1 MKANE
6 IKFDRF
12 LAQPDTQFIIPVYQ
26 RNYDWTQL
34 QCMQLL
40 DDIFAAGEDESLSSH
55 FIGSIVY
62 IHDDVYHVSGIRE
75 LSIIDGQQ
83 RLTTITLLYIAIYAT
98 AKEINNIQLVNR
110 VQETY
115 LINKFAKEE
124 EKLKLRPTENNDE
137 ALKFL
142 LRNNPDDEFREYSRL
157 IENYNYLKNRID
169 PKNLD
174 TVLKGLGKL
183 VFVEISL
190 ERDKD
195 DPQKIFESL
204 NSTGLDLSQS
214 DLIRNYI
221 LMGLKHKDQIEI
233 YDNFWKLIELNAT
246 HEETNTNKV
255 SDFIRDFLT
264 FENREIPN
272 KGKVYQEFK
281 KKYPVTN
288 NKNLEKVLGKIKK
301 YSYYYNKFINPQNER
316 DIEIRN
322 QLIQINKLEIN
333 VAYPFMLEV
342 YNDYSTNVIDKSTL
356 IEVFELV
363 QSFTWRRFIIG
374 LPTNALNKIF
384 MRLYEDIDSSDYI
397 RSLQQSLIKKK
408 SGQRFPGNKEVI
420 ATLKERDMYAIH
432 TKNRNYFLER
442 LENYE
447 NREYVKIDG
456 NPNITIEHIFPQN
469 PDEKWKQALGEQEFN
484 LIQEKYLNTIA
495 NLTLSGNNGKL
506 SNKYFTDKRD
516 MNEENKEQ
524 GYKYSRLWLNRHLSN
539 LNKWDVEEIEKRF
552 ELIADRFLKIWT
564 YPPLNINL
572 DADNQEVNI
581 FEAEDPKNKKLEY
594 AIFFDQ
600 KIEVREVA
608 KLYTQIIKQLFEMQ
622 PETFFSTDL
631 GKRIGL
637 TKTPTDGNPRQPVAI
652 NDTYYI
658 EGNIDN
664 VGKFDRIKQA
674 LTLFDFEDEL
684 TIKYAADGISHGADD
699 LVDKSAG
706 RSGRLSLF

>member
-34 QCMQLL
+34 QCRQLL
-40 DDIFAAGEDESLSSH
+40 DDIFIVGKDESQSSH
-55 FIGSIVY
+55 FIGSVVY

-75 LSIIDGQQ
+75 LSVIDGQQ
-83 RLTTITLLYIAIYAT
+83 RLTTITLIYIAIYAI
-98 AKEINNIQLVNR
+98 AKEINNQQLVNR

-142 LRNNPDDEFREYSRL
+142 LRNSPSDEFKEYSRL
-157 IENYNYLKNRID
+157 IENYNYLKNRIS
-169 PKNLD
+169 PENLD
-174 TVLKGLGKL
+174 IVLKGLGKL

-221 LMGLKHKDQIEI
+221 LMGLKHKEQTNI
-233 YDNFWKLIELNAT
+233 YDNFWKQIEQNAT
-246 HEETNTNKV
+246 HEENNANKV

-281 KKYPVTN
+281 RKYPITDMTT
-288 NKNLEKVLGKIKK
+288 LEKVLGKIKK
-301 YSYYYNKFINPQNER
+301 YSYHYNKFINPQNEK
-316 DIEIRN
+316 DVEVRN

-333 VAYPFMLEV
+333 VAFPFILEV
-342 YNDYSTNVIDKSTL
+342 YNDFTTSVISKTTL
-356 IEVFELV
+356 LEVFELL

-384 MRLYEDIDSSDYI
+384 MRLYEDIEPADYI
-397 RSLQQSLIKKK
+397 LSLQKSLVKKK
-408 SGQRFPGNKEVI
+408 STQRFPGDKEVI
-420 ATLKERDMYAIH
+420 ATLKERDMYGIQ
-432 TKNRNYFLER
+432 TKNRNYFLEKI
-442 LENYE
+442 ENYD
-447 NREYVKIDG
+447 NREFVKIDG
-456 NPNITIEHIFPQN
+456 NPEITIEHIFPQN
-469 PDEKWKQALGEQEFN
+469 PEPKWKISLGDESYN
-484 LIQEKYLNTIA
+484 LIKEKYLNTIA

-506 SNKYFTDKRD
+506 SNKYFIEKRD
-516 MNEENKEQ
+516 MNEDNKEQ
-524 GYKYSRLWLNRHLSN
+524 GYKFSRLWLNRHLASID
-539 LNKWDVEEIEKRF
+539 KWDIEEIEKRF
-552 ELIADRFLKIWT
+552 DLIADRFLKVWS
-564 YPPLNINL
+564 YPPINISL
-572 DADNQEVNI
+572 EPDNQEVNI

-608 KLYTQIIKQLFEMQ
+608 KLYTHVIKQLFELQ
-622 PETFFSTDL
+622 PETFFSTDI
-631 GKRIGL
+631 GKRVGL
-637 TKTPTDGNPRQPVAI
+637 TKNPTEGNPRQAIAI
-652 NDTYYI
+652 NDTYFI

-664 VGKFDRIKQA
+664 VGKFDRLKQA
-674 LTLFDFEDEL
+674 LTLFDLEDEL
-684 TIKYAADGISHGADD
+684 TIKYASD
-699 LVDKSAG
+699 
-706 RSGRLSLF
+706 